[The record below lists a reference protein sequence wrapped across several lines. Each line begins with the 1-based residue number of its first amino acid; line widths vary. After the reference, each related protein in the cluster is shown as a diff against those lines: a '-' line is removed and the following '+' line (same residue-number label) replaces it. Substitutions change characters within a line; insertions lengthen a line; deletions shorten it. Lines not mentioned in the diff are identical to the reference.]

1 MQNKSQAPRHFAHWP
16 PGLPRHLSI
25 PETHLFN
32 NLQVS
37 AARFPH
43 KAAIQYYGSALSY
56 AALLD
61 ACERLAGWLQAQGVQ
76 RGDRVLLYLQ
86 NSPQWVIGY
95 YAILRAD
102 AVVVPVNPMNRRD
115 ELQHYVDDTGA
126 RVAIVGQELLDEI
139 APHIGG
145 GGGNDGGDGGDAS
158 GGTRARS
165 GAAAEPRGPGLARV
179 LVASYGD
186 FVTAPTDLA
195 LPDVVAAPRL
205 ALATPGATAWHAAL
219 AEAPPPRPMLATA
232 DDLAVMPYTSGT
244 TGAPKGCMHTHRS
257 VMCTAVGGV
266 LWFRVSQ
273 DSVFLSVLPLFH
285 VTGMAG
291 SMNGPIYAGATMV
304 LLTRW
309 DRDTAAAC
317 IQRHGVTVWQSI
329 ATMAV
334 DFLSHP
340 RVNEFDLSSLVTVR
354 GGGAAMPEA
363 VALKLKQLT
372 GLAYGEGYGMSEA
385 MAATH
390 INPPQRAKPQCLGIP
405 VFDVD
410 ARVVDPATL
419 QELPHGEVGEIVF
432 HGPQLMQGYW
442 NDAAA
447 TAEAFVQID
456 GKRFMRS
463 GDLGRIDEDGYFFMA
478 DRLKRMINASGYKVW
493 PAEVE
498 SLMYRHPAIL
508 EACVIAARDAK
519 RGETVKAVVVLKPG
533 FDGRVTEQDL
543 IDWSREHMAAYKA
556 PRLVEFA
563 ASLPKSGSGKV
574 LWRELQAQQDAATA
588 ATPMGKAPPGDTR

>member
-16 PGLPRHLSI
+16 PGLSRHLSI

-61 ACERLAGWLQAQGVQ
+61 ACERLAGWLQVQGVQ

-145 GGGNDGGDGGDAS
+145 GGGGGGGDA
-158 GGTRARS
+158 TRA
-165 GAAAEPRGPGLARV
+165 GAADDVRGRGLARV
-179 LVASYGD
+179 LVATYGD

-195 LPDVVAAPRL
+195 LPYVVAAPRR
-205 ALATPGATAWHAAL
+205 ALATAGATDWGHAL
-219 AEAPPPRPMLATA
+219 ADAPLPRPMQAGP

-410 ARVVDPATL
+410 ARIVDPATL
-419 QELPHGEVGEIVF
+419 QELPPGEVGEIVF

-442 NDAAA
+442 NDPAA
-447 TAEAFVQID
+447 TVEAFVRID

-533 FDGRVTEQDL
+533 FDGRVTGQDL

-563 ASLPKSGSGKV
+563 ASLPRSGSGKV

-588 ATPMGKAPPGDTR
+588 ATPTGTAPPGDTR

>member
-1 MQNKSQAPRHFAHWP
+1 VQNKSHAPRHFAHWP

-25 PETHLFN
+25 PQTHLFH

-37 AARFPH
+37 GARYPD
-43 KAAIQYYGSALSY
+43 KAAIHYYGSTLSY
-56 AALLD
+56 AALLQ

-115 ELQHYVDDTGA
+115 ELQHYVEDTGA
-126 RVAIVGQELLDEI
+126 SVAIVGQELLDEV
-139 APHIGG
+139 APHV
-145 GGGNDGGDGGDAS
+145 
-158 GGTRARS
+158 
-165 GAAAEPRGPGLARV
+165 GAGLSSI
-179 LVASYGD
+179 LVATYGD
-186 FVTAPTDLA
+186 FVTAPTDLP
-195 LPDVVAAPRL
+195 LPDVVAAPRGPL
-205 ALATPGATAWHAAL
+205 PHAGAVAWGPALAGAPA
-219 AEAPPPRPMLATA
+219 PRPMEAGP

-244 TGAPKGCMHTHRS
+244 TGAPRGCMHTHRS

-291 SMNGPIYAGATMV
+291 SLNGPIYAGATMV

-309 DRDTAAAC
+309 DRDAAAAC
-317 IQRHGVTVWQSI
+317 IARYRVTVWQSI

-340 RVNEFDLSSLVTVR
+340 NVDAFDLSSLVTVR

-363 VALKLKQLT
+363 VALKLKALT

-410 ARVVDPATL
+410 ARVVDPETL
-419 QELPHGEVGEIVF
+419 QELPAGEVGEIVF
-432 HGPQLMQGYW
+432 DGPQLMQGYW
-442 NDAAA
+442 NDAQA
-447 TAEAFVQID
+447 TAAVFVQID
-456 GKRFMRS
+456 GRRFLRS

-508 EACVIAARDAK
+508 EACVIAVRDER
-519 RGETVKAVVVLKPG
+519 RGETVKAVVVLKSA
-533 FDGRVTEQDL
+533 FAGRITEQEL
-543 IDWSREHMAAYKA
+543 IDWARGHMAAYKC
-556 PRLVEFA
+556 PRIIEFA

-574 LWRELQAQQDAATA
+574 LWRELQAQQDARR
-588 ATPMGKAPPGDTR
+588 P

>member
-1 MQNKSQAPRHFAHWP
+1 MPRHLAHWP

-25 PETHLFN
+25 PETPLFH

-37 AARFPH
+37 AARFPD
-43 KAAIQYYGSALSY
+43 KAAIQYYGSPVSY
-56 AALLD
+56 AALLE
-61 ACERLAGWLQAQGVQ
+61 ACERVAGWLQAAGVR

-115 ELQHYVDDTGA
+115 ELRHYVDDTGA
-126 RVAIVGQELLDEI
+126 KVAIVGQELLDEV
-139 APHIGG
+139 APHIA
-145 GGGNDGGDGGDAS
+145 DE
-158 GGTRARS
+158 S
-165 GAAAEPRGPGLARV
+165 GAAGLARV
-179 LVASYGD
+179 LVATYGD
-186 FVTAPTDLA
+186 FVSAPTDLA
-195 LPDVVAAPRL
+195 LPDVVAAPRR
-205 ALATPGATAWHAAL
+205 ALAVPGAVAWLDAL
-219 AEAPPPRPMLATA
+219 ADAPPPHAMQATA

-309 DRDTAAAC
+309 DRDTAATC
-317 IQRHGVTVWQSI
+317 IQRYGVTVWQSI

-372 GLAYGEGYGMSEA
+372 GLSYGEGYGMSEA

-419 QELPHGEVGEIVF
+419 QELPPGEVGEIVF

-442 NDAAA
+442 NDPAA
-447 TAEAFVQID
+447 TAEAFVEIPNGD

-508 EACVIAARDAK
+508 EACVIAARDPK
-519 RGETVKAVVVLKPG
+519 RGETVKAVVVLKP
-533 FDGRVTEQDL
+533 DHAGRVTEQDL
-543 IDWSREHMAAYKA
+543 IDWSREHMAAYKS
-556 PRLVEFA
+556 PRLIEFA

-574 LWRELQAQQDAATA
+574 LWRELQAQEDA
-588 ATPMGKAPPGDTR
+588 R

>member
-1 MQNKSQAPRHFAHWP
+1 MQNNSQSTRPNPPLHFAHWP
-16 PGLPRHLSI
+16 PGLPRRLSI
-25 PETHLFN
+25 PETHLFH

-37 AARFPH
+37 AARYPR
-43 KAAIQYYGSALSY
+43 KAAIHYYGSTLSY
-56 AALLD
+56 AALHD
-61 ACERLAGWLQAQGVQ
+61 ACERLAGWLQAQGVR

-95 YAILRAD
+95 YGILRAD

-115 ELQHYVDDTGA
+115 ELRHYVEDTGA

-139 APHIGG
+139 TPHVGG
-145 GGGNDGGDGGDAS
+145 ERADGA
-158 GGTRARS
+158 
-165 GAAAEPRGPGLARV
+165 PGLASV
-179 LVASYGD
+179 LVATYGD
-186 FVTAPTDLA
+186 FVRAPTDLS
-195 LPDVVAAPRL
+195 LPDVVAAPRRDTL
-205 ALATPGATAWHAAL
+205 PSGAFAWAPALAAAL
-219 AEAPPPRPMLATA
+219 PPRPPQAGA

-309 DRDTAAAC
+309 DRDAAAAC
-317 IQRHGVTVWQSI
+317 IPRYGVTVWQSI
-329 ATMAV
+329 ATMMV

-340 RVNEFDLSSLVTVR
+340 QVNEFDLSSLVTVR

-363 VALKLKQLT
+363 VALKLKALT

-419 QELPHGEVGEIVF
+419 QELPQGEVGEIIF

-442 NDAAA
+442 NDDAA
-447 TAEAFVQID
+447 TAEAFVEID
-456 GKRFMRS
+456 GRRFMRS

-508 EACVIAARDAK
+508 EACVIATLDAR

-533 FDGRVTEQDL
+533 LAGSVTEQDL

-556 PRLVEFA
+556 PRLIQFA

-574 LWRELQAQQDAATA
+574 LWRELQAQEDACA
-588 ATPMGKAPPGDTR
+588 AGNPTGDTQ

>member
-1 MQNKSQAPRHFAHWP
+1 VQNKPQAPRQSSLLHLRHWP

-25 PETHLFN
+25 PQTHLFH

-37 AARFPH
+37 AARFPD
-43 KAAIQYYGSALSY
+43 KAAIQYYGSPVSY
-56 AALLD
+56 AALEE
-61 ACERLAGWLQAQGVQ
+61 ACERVAGWLQAAGVR

-115 ELQHYVDDTGA
+115 ELRHYVDDTGA
-126 RVAIVGQELLDEI
+126 KIAIVGQELLDEI
-139 APHIGG
+139 APHMAGANG
-145 GGGNDGGDGGDAS
+145 DDGTGAGDEAHG
-158 GGTRARS
+158 R
-165 GAAAEPRGPGLARV
+165 GLASV
-179 LVASYGD
+179 LVATYAD

-195 LPDVVAAPRL
+195 LPDVVAAPRR
-205 ALATPGATAWHAAL
+205 ALAIAGATAWADAL
-219 AEAPPPRPMLATA
+219 ADAPPPRPMQASA

-363 VALKLKQLT
+363 VALKLKELT
-372 GLAYGEGYGMSEA
+372 GLSYGEGYGMSEA

-410 ARVVDPATL
+410 ARVVDPAT
-419 QELPHGEVGEIVF
+419 QEELPQGEVGEIVF

-442 NDAAA
+442 NDPAA
-447 TAEAFVQID
+447 TAEAFIQID

-508 EACVIAARDAK
+508 EACVIAARDPK
-519 RGETVKAVVVLKPG
+519 RGETVKAVVVLKP
-533 FDGRVTEQDL
+533 DHAGRVSAQDL
-543 IDWSREHMAAYKA
+543 IDWSRQHMAAYKS
-556 PRLVEFA
+556 PRIIEFT

-574 LWRELQAQQDAATA
+574 LWRELQAQQDARA
-588 ATPMGKAPPGDTR
+588 AGEPPGDER